1 MEDNT
6 MIFGRKTKEIDKEAN
21 LHWHNVKS
29 SFVEAVAYDG
39 KSGDLYVTLA
49 NGSYVYSDVPA
60 YKFEEFLL
68 ASSKG
73 TYFNTKIK
81 DDYIF
86 SAR

>member
-1 MEDNT
+1 
-6 MIFGRKTKEIDKEAN
+6 MIFGMKKKEEVAEAA

-39 KSGDLYVTLA
+39 ASGDLYVTLA
-49 NGSYVYSDVPA
+49 NGSYVYNDVPA

-81 DDYIF
+81 DTYTF

>member
-1 MEDNT
+1 
-6 MIFGRKTKEIDKEAN
+6 MIFGRKTKEET

-39 KSGDLYVTLA
+39 KNSNLYVTLT
-49 NGSYVYSDVPA
+49 NGSYVYNDVPA
-60 YKFEEFLL
+60 YIFEKFLL

-81 DDYIF
+81 DVYIF
-86 SAR
+86 STR